1 MLGDPLVVVAALARV
16 FDELGVRYLVGGSF
30 ASSLYGVPRSTQDVD
45 LVAELRAESAQALYD
60 RLSSSFYVD
69 VDMIRDAIA
78 RRASFNV
85 IHLETMFKADVFIMK
100 GDSWSREEMTRA
112 KVEAFEAPSG
122 STSVRLASPEDTLLH
137 KLVWYKLGSEISERQ
152 WSDILGVLRVQGEK
166 LDAEYLDRWAPLL
179 DVDLLLARARKQG

>member
-1 MLGDPLVVVAALARV
+1 VVAALARV

-69 VDMIRDAIA
+69 VDMIRDAVA

-152 WSDILGVLRVQGEK
+152 AKTK
-166 LDAEYLDRWAPLL
+166 LAPLACTQRSNRHATSVFAL
-179 DVDLLLARARKQG
+179 TRSLPLVAHGDLPT